1 MRLCVDL
8 SGGGRGGVPER
19 DCCLLQVEGRLHEVQ
34 LHYLDEPTGDYVE
47 TAVNVVGISI
57 DFAS

>member
-1 MRLCVDL
+1 M
-8 SGGGRGGVPER
+8 PER